1 MHKPVIFI
9 CALSL
14 LIPSTAV
21 FARTPQDSQRY
32 QPNCE
37 RIRIVLKDGK
47 RIEAESYKRD
57 GEQIEI
63 VRKGTIQ
70 RVPDIDIKQIE
81 VSQGDCP
88 DAVLSLKTGE
98 QIKGYLREWT
108 CDRKCTDCTLVLVQN
123 KKPVV
128 IHSADIKSKEIKDH
142 VPWREKFRD
151 KLIDISLIP
160 LFPVYAILFY
170 IGCRHGCD

>member
-1 MHKPVIFI
+1 MRKAGIFI

-21 FARTPQDSQRY
+21 FGRTPQDSERY
-32 QPNCE
+32 PPNCE
-37 RIRIVLKDGK
+37 RIRIVLKNGK

-63 VRKGTIQ
+63 IRKGAIQ
-70 RVPDIDIKQIE
+70 RVPNIDIKRIE
-81 VSQGDCP
+81 VTQGYCP
-88 DAVLSLKTGE
+88 DAVISLNTGK

-108 CDRKCTDCTLVLVQN
+108 CDRQCIDCTLVLVQN
-123 KKPVV
+123 KKPIV
-128 IHSADIKSKEIKDH
+128 IPSADIKSKEIKDR

-160 LFPVYAILFY
+160 LLPVYAILFY